1 MCGRYAIAP
10 TRTDAWASV
19 ASELGITLAAEL
31 GQLKPRYNIPP
42 SLEIPIIV
50 YDREARDYRAISA
63 RWGFVPHWWKQA
75 KLPAM
80 TNNARVEGAAD
91 KPMWRDAWKRSR
103 CLIPATHWYE
113 WQERAQEKMVT
124 HTNFDLDRG
133 VASGTAE
140 NGVRHHFSRKIK
152 QPWAH
157 TSPDGRGFMFAGL
170 WSSWKGPD
178 TVRPIVTAAI
188 ITRDASPAVAHV
200 HDRMPVI
207 LHPVAWTRWLSP
219 DVTDPQN
226 IAEILEVNAVLE
238 AKTWPV
244 TRQMSKPV
252 FSGPECLDPI
262 DDAGE

>member
-10 TRTDAWASV
+10 SRSDAWASV
-19 ASELGITLAAEL
+19 ASELGITLAVEL
-31 GQLKPRYNIPP
+31 AQLKPRYNIPP

-113 WQERAQEKMVT
+113 WQERAQAAVEG
-124 HTNFDLDRG
+124 R
-133 VASGTAE
+133 E
-140 NGVRHHFSRKIK
+140 PRKIK
-152 QPWAH
+152 QPWAI

-170 WSSWKGPD
+170 WSTWKAPD
-178 TVRPIVTAAI
+178 TVMPIVTAAI
-188 ITRDASPAVAHV
+188 ITRDAAPAVAHV

-219 DVTDPQN
+219 DVKDPKQVQ
-226 IAEILEVNAVLE
+226 EILGVNAILE

-244 TRQMSKPV
+244 TRQMSKPA

-262 DDAGE
+262 DGEDA